1 MSAAKGYWIGHVTV
15 TNPERYPEYQAAN
28 AEAFQKYGAQFIVRG
43 GQSKTTE
50 GQLRER
56 HVVIEFDS
64 YQKALDCYYSP
75 EYQAAA
81 DLRKEFG
88 EADIIVVEGVA
99 AS

>member
-28 AEAFQKYGAQFIVRG
+28 AEPFQKYGARFIVRG
-43 GQSKTTE
+43 GQSKTVE
-50 GQLRER
+50 GEARER
-56 HVVIEFDS
+56 HVVIEFDT
-64 YQKALDCYYSP
+64 YQKALDCYHSP

-99 AS
+99 AE